1 VTDASHQRTAVD
13 IQLTGVEKRF
23 GAVRALRG
31 VGLSLRGGEIHA
43 LIGQNG
49 AGKSTLIKV
58 LTGALAADAGTI
70 SVDGE
75 IMTFPSPAEASA
87 AGIAVVHQEPQ
98 LFPDLSVADNI
109 VAAHPSDRRIGPLR
123 IRDRARSRAR
133 ARALLGELGIDLN
146 PRRPT
151 AGLAPTEWKL
161 IEVARAL
168 SGYARALV
176 LDEPTAALDPD
187 GARRVLELLAG
198 LRKRG
203 VAVLLVTH
211 RLDEVMATAEH
222 VTALR
227 EGIVTASLPT
237 SELDLHR
244 LVQLV
249 TGDEVGAPATE
260 GTGGGAEARDGRT
273 SRGGAPTLVSAERFP
288 SAAGGTDTFEVR
300 AGEIVILTG
309 MLGSGAAAFGRSLAG
324 DGRPASGTVSIGDRR
339 LRSGRRTE
347 AAQRGVGLLPER
359 RGRDGLVP
367 GLSIERNIA
376 LGSIPAVSQPWA
388 VSRRSVRAR
397 AQELIRAL
405 DIRPTDPRT
414 PVENLSGGNQ
424 QKVLVARWLASG
436 ARVLVAEE
444 PTHGLDIGAKA
455 EISALLRR
463 YADDGSCVVV
473 VSLDVAE
480 YLGLPDRV
488 TVFRDGRLV
497 AEMPGDAPEGDIT
510 AAAVGMG
517 DHTA

>member
-13 IQLTGVEKRF
+13 IELTGVEKRF
-23 GAVRALRG
+23 GAVRALCGVDLHMRG
-31 VGLSLRGGEIHA
+31 REIHA
-43 LIGQNG
+43 LVGQNG
-49 AGKSTLIKV
+49 AGKSTLIRV

-70 SVDGE
+70 RLDGE
-75 IMTFPSPAEASA
+75 TVTFPSPAEASA

-109 VAAHPSDRRIGPLR
+109 VAAHPSDRRVGPLR
-123 IRDRARSRAR
+123 IRDRARSRAQ
-133 ARALLGELGIDLN
+133 ARELLRDLGIDLD

-176 LDEPTAALDPD
+176 LDEPTAALDPG
-187 GARRVLELLAG
+187 GARRVLELLRS
-198 LRKRG
+198 LRERG
-203 VAVLLVTH
+203 VGVLLVTH
-211 RLDEVMATAEH
+211 RLDEVLSTAER

-227 EGIVTASLPT
+227 EGSVTASLPT
-237 SELDLHR
+237 SELDLHHLVR
-244 LVQLV
+244 LVAGDDVAAAHPEETRGRGSLAVGRQL
-249 TGDEVGAPATE
+249 D
-260 GTGGGAEARDGRT
+260 
-273 SRGGAPTLVSAERFP
+273 GAPTLISAEHVP
-288 SAAGGTDTFEVR
+288 SSGRGEDSFHVR

-309 MLGSGAAAFGRSLAG
+309 MLGSGAAGFGRSLAG
-324 DGRPASGTVSIGDRR
+324 DGRSAAGTVSIEGRR
-339 LRSGRRTE
+339 LRSGRRSE
-347 AAQRGVGLLPER
+347 ASGRGVGLLPER
-359 RGRDGLVP
+359 RLRDGLVP

-376 LGSIPAVSQPWA
+376 LGSIPAVSEPWSL
-388 VSRRSVRAR
+388 SRRSVRAR
-397 AQELIRAL
+397 AQELIHAL
-405 DIRPTDPRT
+405 DIRPPDPRT

-444 PTHGLDIGAKA
+444 PTHGLDIGAKS

-463 YADDGSCVVV
+463 FADDGSCVVV

-488 TVFRDGRLV
+488 TVFREGRLV
-497 AEMPGDAPEGDIT
+497 GEMPGDAPERDIT
-510 AAAVGMG
+510 AAAVGAG
-517 DHTA
+517 DQAP